1 MGHRIVLA
9 ALLAAVL
16 QGTAWAQPQCGEADA
31 QGVRL
36 CRAGLLPAQ
45 VAGIAAAQQKPQ
57 WCWAASIAMVLAHH
71 GLQVEQE
78 ELARQQFGDAADRR
92 ASGEDVTR
100 LLSRP
105 WRSTDGTWL
114 GLQAVVGDAH
124 ARRYGLRNDAVI
136 AELAAGRPL
145 IMGVS
150 AHMMVLVQVEYQHF
164 TRQEAVRMTGATV
177 IDPAAGVR
185 PLAAAE
191 LRPSYVAAV
200 IPQPRP

>member
-1 MGHRIVLA
+1 MGHRKLLALWLA
-9 ALLAAVL
+9 AAL
-16 QGTAWAQPQCGEADA
+16 QGAAWAQPQCGEADA

-36 CRAGLLPAQ
+36 CRAGLLPVQ

-78 ELARQQFGDAADRR
+78 ELVRQLFGEAADRR

-105 WRSTDGTWL
+105 WQGTDGARL
-114 GLQAVVGDAH
+114 GLHPVVGDAH
-124 ARRYGLRNDAVI
+124 ARRYGLRNDALI

-145 IMGVS
+145 IVGVR
-150 AHMMVLVQVEYQHF
+150 AHMMVLVQVDYQHF
-164 TRQEAVRMTGATV
+164 TRQDAVRMTGATV

-191 LRPSYVAAV
+191 LRPSYVAALM
-200 IPQPRP
+200 PQQRP